1 MINLFKVLTLLSIL
15 LYGCKVDRRIDKE
28 IIQQIDK
35 FNMNVYTNDG
45 KKVYSIKSPY
55 SSYNKGNNSFSL
67 IDTTIYLFKDNKA
80 EYIINSDISK
90 LSNNNKI
97 LELNGNIL
105 IKALLHQGD
114 KLSATNFIWNINNSE
129 YLLTGNVKF
138 ENDSISL
145 SSNKAILNNDNVIK
159 FFNPVKYKIKN
170 NENEDIYEINSENAY
185 YDIKTKAVSFRSTEK
200 RVRSKIFF

>member
-1 MINLFKVLTLLSIL
+1 MNNLCKVFTLLSIL
-15 LYGCKVDRRIDKE
+15 VYGCKIDKRIDKE

-35 FNMNVYTNDG
+35 FNMIVYTNDG
-45 KKVYSIKSPY
+45 NKLYSIKSPY

-67 IDTTIYLFKDNKA
+67 IDTTIHLFKDNKA